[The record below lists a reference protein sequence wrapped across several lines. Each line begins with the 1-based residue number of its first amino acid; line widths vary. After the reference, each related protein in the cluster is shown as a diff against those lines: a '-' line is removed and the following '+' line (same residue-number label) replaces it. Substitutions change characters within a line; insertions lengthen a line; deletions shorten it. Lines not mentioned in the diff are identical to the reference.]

1 MGFCCLVLG
10 WGSLS
15 LLFKKFSYKVGT
27 TSMFFTYIGE
37 VVQGMYTIK
46 VVLILPSLV
55 PIGDGLFLV

>member
-1 MGFCCLVLG
+1 MLVLG

-15 LLFKKFSYKVGT
+15 LLFKSFFLQSRNYQHV
-27 TSMFFTYIGE
+27 FFTYIGE